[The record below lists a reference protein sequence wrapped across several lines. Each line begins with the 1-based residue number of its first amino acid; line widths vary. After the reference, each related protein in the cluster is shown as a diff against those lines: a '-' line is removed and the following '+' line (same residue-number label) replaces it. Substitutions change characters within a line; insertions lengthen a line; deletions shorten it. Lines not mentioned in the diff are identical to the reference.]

1 MLEEFAVYTMGIAV
15 LLIIVLLISLVG
27 IMIAIIMECIE
38 KGIPGIIFWIKS
50 KFNKDKTDDTEGTK

>member
-15 LLIIVLLISLVG
+15 LFLFVALISLGAVLLT
-27 IMIAIIMECIE
+27 IIMECIE
-38 KGIPGIIFWIKS
+38 KGIPTIIFWIKS